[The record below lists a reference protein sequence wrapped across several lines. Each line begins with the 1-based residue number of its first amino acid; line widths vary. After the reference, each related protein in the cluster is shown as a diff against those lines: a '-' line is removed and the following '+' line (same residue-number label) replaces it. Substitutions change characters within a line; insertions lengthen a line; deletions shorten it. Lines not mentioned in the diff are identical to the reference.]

1 MTEIAVSTLKPIIPG
16 LVFIDT
22 FHLTEIESYSRV
34 VRRDYFIFKKI
45 NLAFSYKD

>member
-1 MTEIAVSTLKPIIPG
+1 MTEVAVGTLKPIIPG

-22 FHLTEIESYSRV
+22 FLLTEIESYSRV

-45 NLAFSYKD
+45 NLAFTYI